1 MTSSKPRLDGKV
13 AIVTGAGT
21 QSEVAGTGQATAVL
35 LAREGAKVLLVDRS
49 EENANKTLADIE
61 EEGGTA
67 SVFTGDVTRSADC
80 RAMTETAVNRYGGL
94 HILFNNVGVSYPG
107 TVVDVREEHWDEI
120 MEVNI
125 KAMMLASRYAIPA
138 MVETGGGS
146 IINVASIDGFRSGW
160 SYNVAY
166 ETSKGGVIA
175 LTINMA
181 VQHGRDGIRV
191 NCIAPGHLHA
201 SFTAG
206 LSDAHR
212 ELQATLHAAGH
223 RRHGLGR
230 GPRGRLPG
238 QRGVPLD
245 HGGHAPGRCGFLGGA
260 APVGTAQGRGWDPSG
275 QWQCAL
281 LVK

>member
-1 MTSSKPRLDGKV
+1 MTTRKPRLDGKV

-21 QSEVAGTGQATAVL
+21 QSEAAGTGQATAVL
-35 LAREGAKVLLVDRS
+35 LAREGARVLLADRS
-49 EENANKTLADIE
+49 EENANRTLDAIGQ
-61 EEGGTA
+61 EGGKA

-80 RAMTETAVNRYGGL
+80 RAMAEAAVNRYGGL

-120 MEVNI
+120 MEVNL
-125 KAMMLASRYAIPA
+125 KAMMLASRHAIPA
-138 MVETGGGS
+138 MMETGGGS

-166 ETSKGGVIA
+166 ETSKGGVVA

-191 NCIAPGHLHA
+191 NCIAPGHLHG

-206 LSDAHR
+206 LSKAHR
-212 ELQATLHAAGH
+212 ELRRRSTPLGTEGTAWDVAHAAVFLASDESRWITGITLPVDA
-223 RRHGLGR
+223 GSSIALPLSVL
-230 GPRGRLPG
+230 PRDEGGILP
-238 QRGVPLD
+238 D
-245 HGGHAPGRCGFLGGA
+245 
-260 APVGTAQGRGWDPSG
+260 SG
-275 QWQCAL
+275 SARF
-281 LVK
+281 

>member
-1 MTSSKPRLDGKV
+1 MTSRNHRLDGKV

-21 QSEVAGTGQATAVL
+21 QSEVPGTGQATSVL
-35 LAREGAKVLLVDRS
+35 LAREGAKVLLADRS
-49 EENANKTLADIE
+49 GENADKTLAVIE

-67 SVFTGDVTRSADC
+67 SVLTGDVTRSADC

-94 HILFNNVGVSYPG
+94 HILFNNVGLSHPG

-138 MVETGGGS
+138 MTASGGGS

-212 ELQATLHAAGH
+212 EL
-223 RRHGLGR
+223 RRRSTPLGTE
-230 GPRGRLPG
+230 
-238 QRGVPLD
+238 
-245 HGGHAPGRCGFLGGA
+245 
-260 APVGTAQGRGWDPSG
+260 GTAWDVANAAVFLASEESRWITGITLPVDAGSSI
-275 QWQCAL
+275 AL
-281 LVK
+281 PLSVLPRDEGGILPDAESARF

>member
-1 MTSSKPRLDGKV
+1 MISSKPRLDGKV

-35 LAREGAKVLLVDRS
+35 LAREGAKVLLADRS
-49 EENANKTLADIE
+49 EKNANKTLADIE

-80 RAMTETAVNRYGGL
+80 RAMTETAVNRYGGI

-125 KAMMLASRYAIPA
+125 KALMLASRHAIPA
-138 MVETGGGS
+138 MMETGGGS
-146 IINVASIDGFRSGW
+146 IINVASVDGFRSGW

-206 LSDAHR
+206 LTDAHR
-212 ELQATLHAAGH
+212 EL
-223 RRHGLGR
+223 RRRSTPLGTEGTAWGR

-245 HGGHAPGRCGFLGGA
+245 NGGHAPGRRGFLHRV
-260 APVGTAQGRGWDPSG
+260 APFGPAPGRGRDT
-275 QWQCAL
+275 A
-281 LVK
+281 

>member
-35 LAREGAKVLLVDRS
+35 LAREGAKVLLADRS
-49 EENANKTLADIE
+49 EKNANKTLADIE
-61 EEGGTA
+61 EGGGTA

-80 RAMTETAVNRYGGL
+80 RAMTESAVTKYGGL

-212 ELQATLHAAGH
+212 ELRRRSTPLGTEGTAWDVAHAAVFLASEESRWITGVTLPVDA
-223 RRHGLGR
+223 GSSIALPLSVL
-230 GPRGRLPG
+230 PRDEDGILPDAESV
-238 QRGVPLD
+238 RFP
-245 HGGHAPGRCGFLGGA
+245 H
-260 APVGTAQGRGWDPSG
+260 
-275 QWQCAL
+275 
-281 LVK
+281 

>member
-1 MTSSKPRLDGKV
+1 MTARKPRLEGKV

-21 QSEVAGTGQATAVL
+21 HGDVAGTGQATAVL
-35 LAREGAKVLLVDRS
+35 LAREGAKVLLADRS
-49 EENANKTLADIE
+49 GENARKTLAIIE
-61 EEGGTA
+61 KEGGTA

-80 RAMTETAVNRYGGL
+80 RAMAETATGRYGGL
-94 HILFNNVGVSYPG
+94 HILFNNVGLSYPG
-107 TVVDVREEHWDEI
+107 TVVDVCEEHWDEI

-125 KAMMLASRYAIPA
+125 KAMMLACRYAIPA
-138 MVETGGGS
+138 MIDSGGGS

-175 LTINMA
+175 LTISMA

-191 NCIAPGHLHA
+191 NSIAPGHLHA

-212 ELQATLHAAGH
+212 DL
-223 RRHGLGR
+223 RRRSTPLGTE
-230 GPRGRLPG
+230 
-238 QRGVPLD
+238 
-245 HGGHAPGRCGFLGGA
+245 
-260 APVGTAQGRGWDPSG
+260 GTAWDVANAAVFLASEESRWITGITLPVDAGSSI
-275 QWQCAL
+275 AL
-281 LVK
+281 PLSVLPRDEGGILPDAESARF

>member
-1 MTSSKPRLDGKV
+1 MTDRKPRLEGKA

-35 LAREGAKVLLVDRS
+35 LAREGARVLLADRN
-49 EENANKTLADIE
+49 EENANRTLAAIE

-67 SVFTGDVTRSADC
+67 SVFTGDVTRLADC
-80 RAMTETAVNRYGGL
+80 RSMTETAVDRYGGL

-107 TVVDVREEHWDEI
+107 TVVDVPEAHWDEI
-120 MEVNI
+120 MNVNL
-125 KAMMLASRYAIPA
+125 KAMMLACRFAIPA
-138 MVETGGGS
+138 MAKTGGGS
-146 IINVASIDGFRSGW
+146 IVNVASIDGFRSGW

-181 VQHGRDGIRV
+181 VQHGRDGVRV
-191 NCIAPGHLHA
+191 NCIAPGHLHG

-212 ELQATLHAAGH
+212 KLRMRSTPLGTEGTAWDVAHAAVFLASEESRWITGVTLPVDA
-223 RRHGLGR
+223 GSSIALPLSVL
-230 GPRGRLPG
+230 PRDEGGILPDADSA
-238 QRGVPLD
+238 RFSP
-245 HGGHAPGRCGFLGGA
+245 
-260 APVGTAQGRGWDPSG
+260 
-275 QWQCAL
+275 
-281 LVK
+281 

>member
-1 MTSSKPRLDGKV
+1 MTTRKPRLDGKV

-21 QSEVAGTGQATAVL
+21 QGEVAGTGQATAVL
-35 LAREGAKVLLVDRS
+35 LAREGAKVLLADRS
-49 EENANKTLADIE
+49 AENAGRTLALIE
-61 EEGGTA
+61 DDGGTA
-67 SVFTGDVTRSADC
+67 SVYTGDVTQSADC
-80 RAMTETAVNRYGGL
+80 RAMTETALDRYGGL
-94 HILFNNVGVSYPG
+94 HILFNNVGLSHPG

-120 MEVNI
+120 MAVNV
-125 KAMMLASRYAIPA
+125 KAMMLASRFAIPA
-138 MVETGGGS
+138 MQESGGGS

-191 NCIAPGHLHA
+191 NCIAPGHLHG

-212 ELQATLHAAGH
+212 ELRWCSTPLGTEGTAWDVAHAAVFLAGDES
-223 RRHGLGR
+223 RWITGITLPVDAGSSIALPLSVL
-230 GPRGRLPG
+230 PRDEDGILPDAESV
-238 QRGVPLD
+238 R
-245 HGGHAPGRCGFLGGA
+245 F
-260 APVGTAQGRGWDPSG
+260 
-275 QWQCAL
+275 
-281 LVK
+281 

>member
-1 MTSSKPRLDGKV
+1 MTSRNHRLDGKV

-21 QSEVAGTGQATAVL
+21 QSEVPGTGQATAVL
-35 LAREGAKVLLVDRS
+35 LAREGAKVLLADRN
-49 EENANKTLADIE
+49 EENADKTLAVIE
-61 EEGGTA
+61 AEGGTA

-94 HILFNNVGVSYPG
+94 HILFNNVGLSHPG

-138 MVETGGGS
+138 MVASGGGS

-175 LTINMA
+175 LTISMA

-191 NCIAPGHLHA
+191 NSIAPGHLHA

-212 ELQATLHAAGH
+212 DL
-223 RRHGLGR
+223 RRRSTPLGTE
-230 GPRGRLPG
+230 
-238 QRGVPLD
+238 
-245 HGGHAPGRCGFLGGA
+245 
-260 APVGTAQGRGWDPSG
+260 GTAWDVANAAVFLASEESRWITGITLPVDAGSSI
-275 QWQCAL
+275 AL
-281 LVK
+281 PLSVLPRDEGGILPDAESARF

>member
-1 MTSSKPRLDGKV
+1 MSTLKPRLDGKV

-21 QSEVAGTGQATAVL
+21 QSDVPGTGQATAVL
-35 LAREGAKVLLVDRS
+35 LAREGAKVLLADRS
-49 EENANKTLADIE
+49 GENAGKTLAVIE
-61 EEGGTA
+61 AEGGTA

-80 RAMTETAVNRYGGL
+80 RAMTETSVSRYGGL
-94 HILFNNVGVSYPG
+94 HILFNNVGLSHPG

-138 MVETGGGS
+138 MTASGGGS
-146 IINVASIDGFRSGW
+146 IINVASIDGYRAGW

-201 SFTAG
+201 SFTSG

-212 ELQATLHAAGH
+212 DLRRRSTPLGTEGTAWDVAHAAVFLAGEES
-223 RRHGLGR
+223 RWITGVTLPVDAGSSIALPLSVL
-230 GPRGRLPG
+230 PRDEGGILPDSESA
-238 QRGVPLD
+238 R
-245 HGGHAPGRCGFLGGA
+245 F
-260 APVGTAQGRGWDPSG
+260 
-275 QWQCAL
+275 
-281 LVK
+281 